1 MIVRGKRFNSNDRIK
16 ELGIL
21 LPKSSDLYHDIC
33 RQNKDYILRASIEYI
48 RRLKQDPE
56 RVKELEAWQK
66 QMEQANRRL
75 LLQIQGLELR
85 AKAHGLPLQEE
96 LWRSLPEE
104 AALPASPAPPAAP
117 ETPAATGRPTAA
129 AQS

>member
-1 MIVRGKRFNSNDRIK
+1 MIFKDPASCPDGTDQYSDEILSSEQAFQSFFRDRQKKGNHNMTVRG
-16 ELGIL
+16 
-21 LPKSSDLYHDIC
+21 
-33 RQNKDYILRASIEYI
+33 
-48 RRLKQDPE
+48 RLKQDPE
-56 RVKELEAWQK
+56 RVKELEARQK

-75 LLQIQGLELR
+75 LLQIQGLELQ